1 MGVRGVLV
9 LFALL
14 TLSACRLVA
23 PSPMPEPTATPSPPA
38 TTRPSPAPADTATP
52 RATATATH
60 AAASTPTPNQPAP
73 DYDEAL
79 RRPFREVDDQF
90 PNATRYDLDLALDIE
105 AATVSGHERLVYTN
119 AETVPLETLYLRLFP
134 NSPSY
139 GGTMTVTNLML
150 DGQPIRG
157 ERELQGSALRVD
169 LEPALPPEGQ
179 IELSLDFSLALPTD
193 QHPADSREPGGGYRQ
208 LGYYEQTVA
217 LANAYPI
224 VPVYN
229 DEGWNIELAPSHG
242 DAVFADVAFFDV
254 TITGPQRMTLA
265 ASGTCGASLTG
276 TEENTWSCI
285 AAPMR
290 DFNAVLRDDYQVE
303 SQDVD
308 GVTVK
313 SVFYAEHAEGG
324 GRALDYASDTVRL
337 FNARIGAYPFTEL
350 DVVETP
356 TLAGGIEYP
365 GLVVINRSYY
375 ADGSERMEWVVVHE
389 VLHQWWYSL
398 VGNDQVDEPWLD
410 EALTQY
416 CTLLYYED
424 KYGEDV
430 ASRLL
435 ESVFRR
441 PYEQLQEAGNDKPA
455 GLPVAAYDSSE
466 YGPIV
471 YQKGP
476 LYFHELRQQVGEDA
490 FWEILQRYFDQ
501 NRYRIATPEDW
512 LTAVEA
518 VTGEPYRDLYENW
531 IGTQ

>member
-157 ERELQGSALRVD
+157 ERELQGSALRVN

-455 GLPVAAYDSSE
+455 GLPVAAYDRSE